1 MRLSTNATEPISMS
15 STPRTAKRA
24 SEARSPLAGPPRM
37 SDVAALA
44 GVSKMTVSRVL
55 AGRGVAPATRE
66 RVQHAIDELGYVADA
81 AAGALS
87 SGRSA
92 FAAVLVPSLA
102 SSNFS
107 DTVRGLTAAL
117 EPHGLQLLIGD
128 TDYDLAREERLVRSM
143 LRHQPRCIAL
153 TGAQHTPATRELLVR
168 AGVPV
173 VEMWDLPASPIDA
186 AVGFSNAKAARQ
198 MVRYLAERGYRRIGF
213 IGGASELDRRGLE
226 RLKGYSQE
234 MKARGM
240 SERVVRLGD
249 SPITMSHGAPALDA
263 LLQQWP
269 DTDAVLCV
277 SDMSAFGAIM
287 QCHRRGLSVP
297 GDIAVAGF
305 GNFEVAACCSPA
317 ITTISVDAYGIGTRT
332 GEMLLAALAE
342 ADGANGASR
351 HASARAPSRRS
362 VKIDYTVIAR
372 ESA

>member
-1 MRLSTNATEPISMS
+1 MA
-15 STPRTAKRA
+15 
-24 SEARSPLAGPPRM
+24 
-37 SDVAALA
+37 DVAALA

-55 AGRGVAPATRE
+55 AGGGVAPATRE
-66 RVQHAIDELGYVADA
+66 RVQLAIDELGYVADA

-107 DTVRGLTAAL
+107 DTVRGLTSAL

-143 LRHQPRCIAL
+143 LRYQPRCIAL
-153 TGAQHTPATRELLVR
+153 TGSQHTAATRELLLR

-173 VEMWDLPASPIDA
+173 VEMWDLPSAPIDA
-186 AVGFSNAKAARQ
+186 AVGFSNVKAARE
-198 MVRYLAERGYRRIGF
+198 MARYLIERGYRRIGF
-213 IGGASELDRRGLE
+213 LGGASELDRRGAE
-226 RLKGYSQE
+226 RLKGYQQE
-234 MKARGM
+234 MKARGIG
-240 SERVVRLGD
+240 ERVVRLGD
-249 SPITMSHGAPALDA
+249 SPITMGHGAPALDA
-263 LLQQWP
+263 LLQRWP
-269 DTDAVLCV
+269 DTDAVMCV

-297 GDIAVAGF
+297 GDIAIAGF
-305 GNFEVAACCSPA
+305 GNFEVSACCTPS
-317 ITTISVDAYGIGTRT
+317 ITTISVDAFGIGTRT
-332 GEMLLAALAE
+332 GDTLLAALAE
-342 ADGANGASR
+342 SDGA
-351 HASARAPSRRS
+351 ARAGTPRAPTRRN

>member
-1 MRLSTNATEPISMS
+1 MA
-15 STPRTAKRA
+15 
-24 SEARSPLAGPPRM
+24 
-37 SDVAALA
+37 DVAALA

-66 RVQHAIDELGYVADA
+66 RVQQAIDALGYVADA

-117 EPHGLQLLIGD
+117 EPQGLQLLIGD
-128 TDYDLAREERLVRSM
+128 TDYDLDREERLVRSM
-143 LRHQPRCIAL
+143 LRYQPRCIAL
-153 TGAQHTPATRELLVR
+153 TGAQHTPATRELLLR
-168 AGVPV
+168 SGVPV

-186 AVGFSNAKAARQ
+186 AVGFSNAKAARE
-198 MVRYLAERGYRRIGF
+198 MVRYLAGRGYRRIGF
-213 IGGASELDRRGLE
+213 LGGASELDRRGLE
-226 RLKGYSQE
+226 RLKGYMQE
-234 MKARGM
+234 VKARGLG
-240 SERVVRLGD
+240 EPRVVRLGE

-263 LLQQWP
+263 LLGQWP
-269 DTDAVLCV
+269 DTDAVMCV

-287 QCHRRGLSVP
+287 QCHRRSLSVP

-305 GNFEVAACCSPA
+305 GNFEVAACCTPT
-317 ITTISVDAYGIGTRT
+317 ITTISVDAYGIGART
-332 GEMLLAALAE
+332 GETLLAALAAE
-342 ADGANGASR
+342 DGAAT
-351 HASARAPSRRS
+351 SARCSASVSARKS